1 MVMKRVVV
9 SGVGLVTPL
18 GLDAEASFASLAAG
32 KSGVKRLVSYDP
44 AGEKVVVG
52 SEVGPEDVQSMADE
66 LPQEVRDRS
75 TRFVWFGVKAGREA
89 LNAAGGIHKEP
100 SVAEAF
106 GVVTG
111 VGYGVPM
118 PSEGYKVGPTTIIK
132 SMPNAVAAWLAIL
145 EGLKGPNL
153 CCSSACASG
162 AHAIGVAF
170 DQIRLGRAVGMLA
183 GGVDTV
189 VTRDVMRSF
198 AWLRAL
204 NTSKDEDPAKMS
216 RPFDKTRRGFVLGEG
231 AGFLVLEER
240 EHALARGARI
250 YAEMSGWGA
259 SSDAHHIV
267 AVDPEGRGMA
277 KAMRMALDDS
287 GMAPEALD
295 YISAHGTSTPMN
307 DRLETRAIRDVFGKH
322 ADNLMVSSQK
332 SMLGHA
338 MGGAGSVEAVVTVLT
353 VDKGLVTPTIN
364 LVNPDPECDLDYV
377 PHVSRTANIRAAMSN
392 SFGFGGHDSAIV
404 FAQPAGH

>member
-1 MVMKRVVV
+1 MKRVVV